1 MLEVPNEQGRLKMN
15 QTLHNRNDICAARK
29 RGRTAQISD
38 ENKGLWPAPTF
49 YRGRTPL
56 WTDSEVERGLKEEI
70 ERLSAESV
78 NKRGDLQ
85 SDMRERFKS
94 RSRNSQL
101 SNSMAA

>member
-1 MLEVPNEQGRLKMN
+1 MN
-15 QTLHNRNDICAARK
+15 PTSPRLHNRNDICTARK

-56 WTDSEVERGLKEEI
+56 WTDSEVERGLREEI
-70 ERLSAESV
+70 ERLSADSI

-85 SDMRERFKS
+85 SDMRERAKN
-94 RSRNSQL
+94 RNKDIQP

>member
-1 MLEVPNEQGRLKMN
+1 MN
-15 QTLHNRNDICAARK
+15 PTSPRLHNRNDICTARK
-29 RGRTAQISD
+29 RGRTAQIAD

-56 WTDSEVERGLKEEI
+56 WTDAEVQRGLAEEI
-70 ERLSAESV
+70 ERLSAESI

-85 SDMRERFKS
+85 SDMKERAKN
-94 RSRNSQL
+94 RNKDIQP

>member
-1 MLEVPNEQGRLKMN
+1 MN
-15 QTLHNRNDICAARK
+15 TSPRLHNRSDISAIRK
-29 RGRTAQISD
+29 RGRTAQIAD

-56 WTDSEVERGLKEEI
+56 WTDIEVARGLKEEI
-70 ERLSAESV
+70 ERLSAESI

-85 SDMRERFKS
+85 SDMKERV
-94 RSRNSQL
+94 RNRNKDIQP

>member
-1 MLEVPNEQGRLKMN
+1 MN
-15 QTLHNRNDICAARK
+15 PTSPRLHNRNDICTARK

-56 WTDSEVERGLKEEI
+56 WTDSEVERGLREEI
-70 ERLSAESV
+70 ERLSAESI

-85 SDMRERFKS
+85 SDMRERV
-94 RSRNSQL
+94 RNRNKDIQP